1 MPENENQIPNEGPLS
16 ILPEDDWTG
25 VSENLRYG
33 GQSHLRKSYRIPI
46 DILHFNIKNGRYR
59 IRYSLLEKANP
70 EVIIDPAQDRWRRE
84 ILSLLNGTWEDSK
97 TGIGTRKDR
106 QYFLQLVEDI
116 RERDLR

>member
-1 MPENENQIPNEGPLS
+1 MQEQENQIPKEGPLS
-16 ILPEDDWTG
+16 ILAEDAWTG
-25 VSENLRYG
+25 VRENIRYG

-70 EVIIDPAQDRWRRE
+70 EVVIDPTQDHWRHE
-84 ILSLLNGTWEDSK
+84 ILGLLNGTWEDSK

-106 QYFLQLVEDI
+106 KYFLQLVVGCPHY
-116 RERDLR
+116 